1 MLAALFRWL
10 VMALT
15 EHPEGDRHQ
24 HDQHADQKKI
34 SYALAHSVSLIEDP
48 TMGILPQ
55 RASSNEGAI

>member
-48 TMGILPQ
+48 TVGILP
-55 RASSNEGAI
+55 